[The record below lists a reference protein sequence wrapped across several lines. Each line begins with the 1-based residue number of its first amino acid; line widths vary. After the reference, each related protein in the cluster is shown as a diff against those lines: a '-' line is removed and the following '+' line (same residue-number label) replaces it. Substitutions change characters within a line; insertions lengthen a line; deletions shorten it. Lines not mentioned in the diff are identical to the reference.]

1 MAATVPIDAL
11 STNETAPQVER
22 LVVERAPTAAQR
34 AAKGREKA
42 ESSRDIDDAK
52 ADLQLFEQSRH
63 GDRYAFSLIFLKYW
77 DVLVE
82 RATRELDVRAEAEEV
97 VQDVFVNIFEL
108 GERASA
114 GRSVRAYLLTAV
126 KRAAWMR
133 LRRRRIERRWQ
144 AAIARGT
151 VSGLGPTASPSADE
165 RVRER
170 ECAMLVERT
179 LAQLSPACQLA
190 FRLSRTRE
198 IADVARDLDTT
209 IDGVKSHIKRAL
221 AAIRKEVVLQLAD

>member
-22 LVVERAPTAAQR
+22 VAERAR
-34 AAKGREKA
+34 AAEPRA
-42 ESSRDIDDAK
+42 DRAAASSYNIDDART
-52 ADLQLFEQSRH
+52 DLQLFEQSRH

-77 DVLVE
+77 DLLVD

-97 VQDVFVNIFEL
+97 VQDVFVNILEL

-133 LRRRRIERRWQ
+133 LRRRRIERRWE
-144 AAIARGT
+144 ASIASGIA
-151 VSGLGPTASPSADE
+151 SGLGPTASPSADE
-165 RVRER
+165 RVREQ

-198 IADVARDLDTT
+198 ISEVARDLDTT
-209 IDGVKSHIKRAL
+209 IDAVKSHIKRAF
-221 AAIRKEVVLQLAD
+221 AAIRKEVVLRLSD